1 MAAFRWVRPEPAAS
15 VCMIMNPSAEKK
27 PVEVLRETLKQ
38 LTARRLAPTPINY
51 KLVYNEVAGIPDV
64 QPFPYD
70 ALRAVARALPE
81 STPPQITQ
89 RAQFEQA
96 VSAGTWEA
104 VQKFLVGICASSAD
118 AKTASAPSVVT
129 PLPKGGVDILEPV
142 ARLIENALPALGEE
156 DERFSKQIDEL
167 LQTIR
172 APGADLARVRSM
184 LGNVSHRLSFA
195 AEDQAEIKATL
206 LKLVQLT
213 IENMGDLVMDDGLFK
228 RHLDAMLAAA
238 TPPLTLRRLDELE
251 RRLKD
256 AIFKQI
262 DAKGRTL
269 EAQALMRQMLAAF
282 LERLAQMTDST
293 SSYHNKMEESARLM
307 ERARSLEEVAP
318 VLKDVISATRGIAV
332 DMARVRDELQG
343 MRDKANAAQAEV
355 ERLNQELE
363 AVSAQA
369 RHDTL
374 TGVLN
379 RKGLDEAMTRE
390 LATVQ
395 RKKTALCVA
404 LLDIDNFKKLND
416 TMGHGA
422 GDAAL
427 THLATV
433 TRETLRPQDVVA
445 RYGGEEF
452 VILLPDTVLES
463 GVTAMTRLQR
473 ALTRRYFLSGK
484 EQVLITFSAGV
495 AQLSDGESGDE
506 AIKRADQAMYL
517 AKRAGKNR
525 VVGA

>member
-1 MAAFRWVRPEPAAS
+1 
-15 VCMIMNPSAEKK
+15 MNLPVEKK

-51 KLVYNEVAGIPDV
+51 KLVYNEIAGVADV
-64 QPFPYD
+64 QLFPYD

-81 STPPQITQ
+81 STVPQKNH

-96 VSAGTWEA
+96 VSVGTWDA
-104 VQKFLVGICASSAD
+104 VQKFLVSVCAGIAETKATAAASSV
-118 AKTASAPSVVT
+118 APIM
-129 PLPKGGVDILEPV
+129 PKGAVDILEPV

-156 DERFSKQIDEL
+156 DERFCKQIDEL
-167 LQTIR
+167 LQAIR
-172 APGADLARVRSM
+172 DPGVDLARLRAM

-213 IENMGDLVMDDGLFK
+213 IENLGDLVMDDGWLK
-228 RHLDAMLAAA
+228 RQLDGMLAAA

-262 DAKGRTL
+262 DAKERTL
-269 EAQALMRQMLAAF
+269 EAQAMMRQMLATF

-293 SSYHNKMEESARLM
+293 SAYHNKMEASARLM
-307 ERARSLEEVAP
+307 ERAQSIEEIAP
-318 VLKDVISATRGIAV
+318 VLKEVISATRGMAV
-332 DMARVRDELQG
+332 DMARVRDELQD
-343 MRDKANAAQAEV
+343 MRDKSSAAQAEV
-355 ERLNQELE
+355 ARLHQELE

-374 TGVLN
+374 TGALN

-416 TMGHGA
+416 SKGHST

-452 VILLPDTVLES
+452 VILLPDTALEN
-463 GVTAMTRLQR
+463 GVNAMTRLQR
-473 ALTRRYFLSGK
+473 ALTRRYFLAGK
-484 EQVLITFSAGV
+484 EQILITFSAGV
-495 AQLSDGESGDE
+495 AQLGDGESGED

>member
-1 MAAFRWVRPEPAAS
+1 
-15 VCMIMNPSAEKK
+15 MNLPAEKK

-38 LTARRLAPTPINY
+38 LTVRRLAPTPINY
-51 KLVYNEVAGIPDV
+51 KLVYNEIAGIAEV

-81 STPPQITQ
+81 SPMPQKNQ

-96 VSAGTWEA
+96 VSVGTWDA
-104 VQKFLVGICASSAD
+104 VQKFLVAVCTSTVETKA
-118 AKTASAPSVVT
+118 TAAVAPVAPMV
-129 PLPKGGVDILEPV
+129 PKGAVDILEPV
-142 ARLIENALPALGEE
+142 ARLIENALPALGDE
-156 DERFSKQIDEL
+156 DERFGRQIDEL

-172 APGADLARVRSM
+172 APGVDLSRLRSM

-195 AEDQAEIKATL
+195 AEDQAEIKAML

-213 IENMGDLVMDDGLFK
+213 IENLGDLVMDDGLFK
-228 RHLDAMLAAA
+228 RQLDGMLAAA

-269 EAQALMRQMLAAF
+269 EAQAMMRQMLATF

-293 SSYHNKMEESARLM
+293 SAYHEKMEQSARLM
-307 ERARSLEEVAP
+307 ERAQSIEEVAP
-318 VLKDVISATRGIAV
+318 VLKEVISATRGMAV
-332 DMARVRDELQG
+332 DMAHVRDELQG

-355 ERLNQELE
+355 VRLNEELE

-374 TGVLN
+374 TGALN

-416 TMGHGA
+416 SKGHST

-452 VILLPDTVLES
+452 VILLPDTALEN
-463 GVTAMTRLQR
+463 GVSAMTRLQR

-484 EQVLITFSAGV
+484 EQILITFSAGV
-495 AQLSDGESGDE
+495 AQLGEGESGED